1 MEKYKVV
8 ISSSA
13 EKSLKKIPKK
23 DVQHIVVA
31 MERLA
36 MHPFPVGSRKLSG
49 YEKIFR
55 IRIGKYRVIYEVEG
69 HKLLILVLKI
79 GHRKDIYR

>member
-23 DVQHIVVA
+23 DVQYIIVA

-36 MHPFPVGSRKLSG
+36 VHPFPVGARKLSG

-69 HKLLILVLKI
+69 QELLILVLKI

>member
-1 MEKYKVV
+1 MAKYKVV

-13 EKSLKKIPKK
+13 EKNLKKIPKK
-23 DVQHIVVA
+23 DVGHIVVA
-31 MERLA
+31 MQRLA
-36 MHPFPVGSRKLSG
+36 AHPFPVGARKLSG
-49 YEKIFR
+49 YEKVFR

-69 HKLLILVLKI
+69 QKLFILVLKI